1 MLDPAGPRT
10 AFWGFGNA
18 WVRGAIDDGGAFY
31 RSVSY
36 EGVGGLISIGLDW
49 GLARWRRT
57 EVRLFFFF
65 FFGEGRRSSSQRKCR
80 SMLACCADAGG
91 MGVRWPQLSLAP
103 LLWAGCLT
111 LEPALP
117 CPAQSSPF
125 SLRVSDGCMSGRFA
139 QVPPFTVQAQGKPS
153 QPDNGTSQATA
164 FSIPGGVRQT
174 AGPRR

>member
-65 FFGEGRRSSSQRKCR
+65 FFLARGVGRRLRESVGQCLRAVL
-80 SMLACCADAGG
+80 MLAGWGSVGLSSRSLRCCG
-91 MGVRWPQLSLAP
+91 LAVSP
-103 LLWAGCLT
+103 SSPPC
-111 LEPALP
+111 PALP
-117 CPAQSSPF
+117 KAALF
-125 SLRVSDGCMSGRFA
+125 R
-139 QVPPFTVQAQGKPS
+139 
-153 QPDNGTSQATA
+153 
-164 FSIPGGVRQT
+164 
-174 AGPRR
+174 